1 MAEYKNI
8 QRHMQRLAVTLH
20 PSTERHVSLAGGMMA
35 CLEEFEESVLA
46 LTLSQQDKSKSQGKS
61 GLSESEEDGV
71 DLHADDRMPASH
83 LGPKVHGLWRPL
95 LLIFILHDS
104 AAQTGE

>member
-71 DLHADDRMPASH
+71 DLHADDRMPMEDVEA
-83 LGPKVHGLWRPL
+83 LFGKIDQVGRWV
-95 LLIFILHDS
+95 D
-104 AAQTGE
+104 Q

>member
-1 MAEYKNI
+1 
-8 QRHMQRLAVTLH
+8 
-20 PSTERHVSLAGGMMA
+20 MA

-71 DLHADDRMPASH
+71 DLHADDRMPMEDVEA
-83 LGPKVHGLWRPL
+83 LFGKIDQVGRWV
-95 LLIFILHDS
+95 D
-104 AAQTGE
+104 Q